1 MGEDVEHS
9 ETDEVVK
16 NNEILQND
24 PSVCH
29 PERSVAESNAERD
42 ASIGIYNG
50 LYCVPF
56 KIPLR
61 ALLMVGFDYEN
72 ITP

>member
-1 MGEDVEHS
+1 MGEGVERS

-16 NNEILQND
+16 NNKILQNN

-42 ASIGIYNG
+42 AKHRD
-50 LYCVPF
+50 L
-56 KIPLR
+56 
-61 ALLMVGFDYEN
+61 
-72 ITP
+72 

>member
-1 MGEDVEHS
+1 MGEGVERS

-16 NNEILQND
+16 NNEILRYN

-42 ASIGIYNG
+42 TQCRDLGRIFILPS
-50 LYCVPF
+50 
-56 KIPLR
+56 R
-61 ALLMVGFDYEN
+61 EN
-72 ITP
+72 TNVEQLNLK

>member
-1 MGEDVEHS
+1 MKNYGSLLQCER
-9 ETDEVVK
+9 DEVVK

-42 ASIGIYNG
+42 
-50 LYCVPF
+50 
-56 KIPLR
+56 
-61 ALLMVGFDYEN
+61 
-72 ITP
+72 T